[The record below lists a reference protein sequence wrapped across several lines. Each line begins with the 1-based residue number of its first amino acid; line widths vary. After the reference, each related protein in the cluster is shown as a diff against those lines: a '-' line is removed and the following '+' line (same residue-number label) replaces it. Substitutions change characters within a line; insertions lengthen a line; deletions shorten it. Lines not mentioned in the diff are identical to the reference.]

1 MKRKAFIVLFGAVLL
16 LMATALTEYLF
27 YRQDENTWVER
38 FESRLHEQ
46 ERKADHLLATFRDSV
61 DIDSEEWEE
70 DLIFVGIR
78 EGRVFFW
85 TNEIIGDRHLSELL
99 TSGRNFTKIGNT
111 YYEIRRKRYKDIDYY
126 ALLRI
131 KDDYPYTGKYIKN
144 NFGKFLNISEE
155 NIGQVEISTVT
166 VEQGHLI
173 TDKDGMGLFFIV
185 YGDHYKERASNYL
198 LLSFY
203 LLFFLLQLPAFLHQ
217 LLKVPVCPLIPDS
230 PGRQKPC
237 PLRCFCFFVRQHI
250 PFLQKLRFFHT
261 RKLFCRHSE
270 LLEDRPRL

>member
-85 TNEIIGDRHLSELL
+85 TVGEILRRSEIPI
-99 TSGRNFTKIGNT
+99 TKSGG
-111 YYEIRRKRYKDIDYY
+111 KDIK
-126 ALLRI
+126 I
-131 KDDYPYTGKYIKN
+131 SIIMPYCGSKTTIPIPVNTSKT
-144 NFGKFLNISEE
+144 ISE
-155 NIGQVEISTVT
+155 
-166 VEQGHLI
+166 
-173 TDKDGMGLFFIV
+173 
-185 YGDHYKERASNYL
+185 
-198 LLSFY
+198 SF
-203 LLFFLLQLPAFLHQ
+203 
-217 LLKVPVCPLIPDS
+217 
-230 PGRQKPC
+230 
-237 PLRCFCFFVRQHI
+237 
-250 PFLQKLRFFHT
+250 
-261 RKLFCRHSE
+261 
-270 LLEDRPRL
+270 

>member
-131 KDDYPYTGKYIKN
+131 KDDYPYTC
-144 NFGKFLNISEE
+144 
-155 NIGQVEISTVT
+155 
-166 VEQGHLI
+166 
-173 TDKDGMGLFFIV
+173 
-185 YGDHYKERASNYL
+185 L
-198 LLSFY
+198 LY
-203 LLFFLLQLPAFLHQ
+203 T
-217 LLKVPVCPLIPDS
+217 S
-230 PGRQKPC
+230 P
-237 PLRCFCFFVRQHI
+237 
-250 PFLQKLRFFHT
+250 
-261 RKLFCRHSE
+261 S
-270 LLEDRPRL
+270 PRDA

>member
-111 YYEIRRKRYKDIDYY
+111 YYEIRRKRHQAQVSVSANVSIAKPHRMPTMVDS
-126 ALLRI
+126 
-131 KDDYPYTGKYIKN
+131 YT
-144 NFGKFLNISEE
+144 FA
-155 NIGQVEISTVT
+155 
-166 VEQGHLI
+166 
-173 TDKDGMGLFFIV
+173 
-185 YGDHYKERASNYL
+185 RAMNE
-198 LLSFY
+198 
-203 LLFFLLQLPAFLHQ
+203 AGTKWRRTGIHQ
-217 LLKVPVCPLIPDS
+217 
-230 PGRQKPC
+230 
-237 PLRCFCFFVRQHI
+237 
-250 PFLQKLRFFHT
+250 
-261 RKLFCRHSE
+261 
-270 LLEDRPRL
+270 

>member
-203 LLFFLLQLPAFLHQ
+203 LLFFLSLFYVYDLV
-217 LLKVPVCPLIPDS
+217 LK
-230 PGRQKPC
+230 
-237 PLRCFCFFVRQHI
+237 
-250 PFLQKLRFFHT
+250 HT
-261 RKLFCRHSE
+261 DCWK
-270 LLEDRPRL
+270 

>member
-99 TSGRNFTKIGNT
+99 TSGRNFIKISIIMPYCGSKTTIPIPVNT
-111 YYEIRRKRYKDIDYY
+111 SK
-126 ALLRI
+126 
-131 KDDYPYTGKYIKN
+131 T
-144 NFGKFLNISEE
+144 ISE
-155 NIGQVEISTVT
+155 S
-166 VEQGHLI
+166 
-173 TDKDGMGLFFIV
+173 
-185 YGDHYKERASNYL
+185 S
-198 LLSFY
+198 
-203 LLFFLLQLPAFLHQ
+203 
-217 LLKVPVCPLIPDS
+217 
-230 PGRQKPC
+230 
-237 PLRCFCFFVRQHI
+237 
-250 PFLQKLRFFHT
+250 
-261 RKLFCRHSE
+261 
-270 LLEDRPRL
+270 

>member
-99 TSGRNFTKIGNT
+99 TKGQKKLNRKITAEQIGEAVAQSVSHLPGIDTVAVKQMFLAMTGTVQNH
-111 YYEIRRKRYKDIDYY
+111 EKR
-126 ALLRI
+126 
-131 KDDYPYTGKYIKN
+131 
-144 NFGKFLNISEE
+144 
-155 NIGQVEISTVT
+155 
-166 VEQGHLI
+166 
-173 TDKDGMGLFFIV
+173 
-185 YGDHYKERASNYL
+185 
-198 LLSFY
+198 
-203 LLFFLLQLPAFLHQ
+203 
-217 LLKVPVCPLIPDS
+217 PDN
-230 PGRQKPC
+230 Q
-237 PLRCFCFFVRQHI
+237 
-250 PFLQKLRFFHT
+250 
-261 RKLFCRHSE
+261 
-270 LLEDRPRL
+270 

>member
-85 TNEIIGDRHLSELL
+85 QNG
-99 TSGRNFTKIGNT
+99 
-111 YYEIRRKRYKDIDYY
+111 
-126 ALLRI
+126 
-131 KDDYPYTGKYIKN
+131 
-144 NFGKFLNISEE
+144 
-155 NIGQVEISTVT
+155 
-166 VEQGHLI
+166 GHLQAFK
-173 TDKDGMGLFFIV
+173 T
-185 YGDHYKERASNYL
+185 YL
-198 LLSFY
+198 PN
-203 LLFFLLQLPAFLHQ
+203 QLPALHLFLLRHNLFFQ
-217 LLKVPVCPLIPDS
+217 YNGIEKLSLTQILFPVFIRSFKILPDFM
-230 PGRQKPC
+230 
-237 PLRCFCFFVRQHI
+237 LFFRSSVSI
-250 PFLQKLRFFHT
+250 KI
-261 RKLFCRHSE
+261 SI
-270 LLEDRPRL
+270 